1 MTIED
6 IASETYKSAADNEK
20 EINALE
26 ERLAVC
32 VESIEQMAA
41 VILKHQ
47 EHIIN
52 LNAHL
57 QEALE
62 KKALHN
68 LLRV

>member
-6 IASETYKSAADNEK
+6 IASETYKYAADNEK
-20 EINALE
+20 EINALK

-32 VESIEQMAA
+32 ENSIEQMAA